1 MRVKSKVDIK
11 SLIRPELAAMKSYTP
26 IEPTEVL
33 SQETE
38 LPSHEI
44 VKLDGNENPY
54 GCSPKVYQAL
64 ASYAYYHNYPD
75 PEQRE
80 LRKALEEYT
89 GLGRQHIV
97 CGMGSDELI
106 DLILRLF
113 LDPGDEVINCPP
125 TFGMYPFS
133 TDVCG
138 GRTIDVPRTEDFAL
152 DMTGIRKALTK
163 RTKVIFVA
171 SPNNPSGNM
180 ATEKETM
187 ELVDTG
193 KIVVVDEAYFEF
205 SGMTV
210 ANLVPS
216 YANLI
221 VLRTFSKWAGLAG
234 LRIGYGLFPAKIAD
248 YLMKIKQPYN
258 ANAAAQAAVLASLRD
273 IDYLRANVG
282 KIVKERDRLFGKLK
296 QLGWLKP
303 YPSQANFILCSL
315 SYSPEPSAVSH
326 PGQPPAVIGTQSET
340 MGKQSQARKVWQGLR
355 KKGIFVRY
363 FDTPRLRDCLRISV
377 GKPEHTDALIEALRT
392 LPVVATLSKTKRKQS
407 RDERK
412 AR

>member
-1 MRVKSKVDIK
+1 MVRGKSNVDIK
-11 SLIRPELAAMKSYTP
+11 KLIRPELINMKSYTP

-33 SQETE
+33 SQQAQ
-38 LPSHEI
+38 LPVDKV

-64 ASYAYYHNYPD
+64 AAYAYYHNYPD

-113 LDPGDEVINCPP
+113 LKPGEKVINCSP

-138 GRTIDVPRTEDFAL
+138 GRVVDVPRTEDFAL
-152 DMTGIRKALTK
+152 DMTGMKKALTRK
-163 RTKVIFVA
+163 TKVIFVA
-171 SPNNPSGNM
+171 SPNNPTGN
-180 ATEKETM
+180 TTPEKEII

-193 KIVVVDEAYFEF
+193 KIVVVDEAYCEF
-205 SGMTV
+205 GNVTV
-210 ANLVPS
+210 ANSVPS
-216 YANLI
+216 YPNLI

-234 LRIGYGLFPAKIAD
+234 LRIGYGFFPIEIAD

-258 ANAAAQAAVLASLRD
+258 ANAAAQAAVLASLAD
-273 IDYLRANVG
+273 IEYLRLNVM
-282 KIVKERDRLFGKLK
+282 KIVMERGRLFGKLK
-296 QLGWLKP
+296 ELGWLKP
-303 YPSQANFILCSL
+303 YPSQANFILCL
-315 SYSPEPSAVSH
+315 LADFLPCR
-326 PGQPPAVIGTQSET
+326 SE
-340 MGKQSQARKVWQGLR
+340 GAKRPKNLAKDVWQQLR
-355 KKGIFVRY
+355 QKGIFVRY
-363 FDTPRLRDCLRISV
+363 FDIPRLRDCLRISV
-377 GKPEHTDALIEALRT
+377 GRPEDTDVLVKALKE
-392 LPVVATLSKTKRKQS
+392 VKHG
-407 RDERK
+407 
-412 AR
+412 

>member
-1 MRVKSKVDIK
+1 
-11 SLIRPELAAMKSYTP
+11 MKSYTP

-33 SQETE
+33 SQQAE
-38 LPSHEI
+38 LPVDKVI
-44 VKLDGNENPY
+44 KLDGNENPY

-64 ASYAYYHNYPD
+64 ATYPYYHNYPD

-97 CGMGSDELI
+97 CGMGSDDLI

-113 LDPGDEVINCPP
+113 LKPGDEVINCPP

-138 GRTIDVPRTEDFAL
+138 GNVVDVPRTEVFSL
-152 DMTGIRKALTK
+152 DMAGIKKALTR

-171 SPNNPSGNM
+171 SPNNPTGN
-180 ATEKETM
+180 TTPEKEIM
-187 ELVDTG
+187 KLVDTG

-205 SGMTV
+205 SNVTV

-216 YANLI
+216 CPNLI

-234 LRIGYGLFPAKIAD
+234 LRIGYGFFPLEIAN

-258 ANAAAQAAVLASLRD
+258 ANAAAQAAVLASMAD
-273 IDYLRANVG
+273 IEYLRANVAR
-282 KIVKERDRLFGKLK
+282 IVMERERLFGKLK
-296 QLGWLKP
+296 ELDWLKP

-315 SYSPEPSAVSH
+315 SYRPESSAPCHSEGARRPKNLAPGKLREESH
-326 PGQPPAVIGTQSET
+326 AKKI
-340 MGKQSQARKVWQGLR
+340 WQQLR

-363 FDTPRLRDCLRISV
+363 FDTPGLKDCLRISV
-377 GKPEHTDALIEALRT
+377 GRPEDTDALVKALKE
-392 LPVVATLSKTKRKQS
+392 VKH
-407 RDERK
+407 D
-412 AR
+412 

>member
-1 MRVKSKVDIK
+1 
-11 SLIRPELAAMKSYTP
+11 MKSYTP

-33 SQETE
+33 SRLAEF
-38 LPSHEI
+38 PASKI

-64 ASYAYYHNYPD
+64 ATYPYYHNYPD

-97 CGMGSDELI
+97 CGAGSDELI

-113 LDPGDEVINCPP
+113 LKPGDEVINCPP

-138 GRTIDVPRTEDFAL
+138 GRVVDVPRAEDFAL
-152 DMTGIRKALTK
+152 NIVGIKKALTR

-171 SPNNPSGNM
+171 SPNNPTGNTT
-180 ATEKETM
+180 TEKEIV
-187 ELVDTG
+187 ELVNTG
-193 KIVVVDEAYFEF
+193 RVVVVDEAYVEF
-205 SGMTV
+205 GNVTA
-210 ANLVPS
+210 ANLVAS
-216 YANLI
+216 YPNLI

-234 LRIGYGLFPAKIAD
+234 LRIGYGLFPVEIAS

-258 ANAAAQAAVLASLRD
+258 VNAAAQAAVLASLAD
-273 IDYLRANVG
+273 MEYLRLNVM
-282 KIVKERDRLFGKLK
+282 KIVMERGRLFGKLK
-296 QLGWLKP
+296 ELVWPKP
-303 YPSQANFILCSL
+303 YPSRANFVLCSL
-315 SYSPEPSAVSH
+315 PE
-326 PGQPPAVIGTQSET
+326 
-340 MGKQSQARKVWQGLR
+340 GKAKGIWQQLR

-363 FDTPRLRDCLRISV
+363 FDTPLLKDCLRVSV
-377 GKPEHTDALIEALRT
+377 GRPEDTDALIDVLRT
-392 LPVVATLSKTKRKQS
+392 LPDIATLSEAKREQS
-407 RDERK
+407 RDEGK
-412 AR
+412 VK

>member
-1 MRVKSKVDIK
+1 MDIK
-11 SLIRPELAAMKSYTP
+11 KLIRPELVTMKGYIP

-33 SQETE
+33 SQQAE
-38 LPSHEI
+38 LPSGKI
-44 VKLDGNENPY
+44 IKLDGNENPY

-64 ASYAYYHNYPD
+64 ATYPYYHNYPD

-89 GLGRQHIV
+89 GLGCQHIV

-113 LDPGDEVINCPP
+113 LKPGDEVINCPP

-138 GRTIDVPRTEDFAL
+138 GRVVDVPRTEDFTL
-152 DMTGIRKALTK
+152 DVDGIKRALTG
-163 RTKVIFVA
+163 RTKVIFVT
-171 SPNNPSGNM
+171 SPNNPTGGIV
-180 ATEKETM
+180 TEKEVM

-205 SGMTV
+205 SNVTM
-210 ANLVPS
+210 ANLVPG
-216 YANLI
+216 YPNLI

-234 LRIGYGLFPAKIAD
+234 LRIGYGIFPVEIAK

-258 ANAAAQAAVLASLRD
+258 ANATAQAGVLASLAD
-273 IDYLRANVG
+273 IEYLRANVAR
-282 KIVKERDRLFGKLK
+282 IVMERERLFGKLK
-296 QLGWLKP
+296 KVGWLKP
-303 YPSQANFILCSL
+303 YPSQGNFILCSL
-315 SYSPEPSAVSH
+315 S
-326 PGQPPAVIGTQSET
+326 
-340 MGKQSQARKVWQGLR
+340 ARKAEEVWQQLR

-363 FDTPRLRDCLRISV
+363 FETPLLKDCLRISV
-377 GKPEHTDALIEALRT
+377 GRPEDTDALVRALKE
-392 LPVVATLSKTKRKQS
+392 VKHG
-407 RDERK
+407 
-412 AR
+412 

>member
-1 MRVKSKVDIK
+1 MDIEK
-11 SLIRPELAAMKSYTP
+11 LIRPELLKMKSYTP
-26 IEPTEVL
+26 IEPADVL
-33 SQETE
+33 SHQVE
-38 LPSHEI
+38 LPADKI

-54 GCSPKVYQAL
+54 GCSPKVYPAL
-64 ASYAYYHNYPD
+64 ASYRYYHNYPD

-80 LRKALEEYT
+80 LRKALEKYT

-113 LDPGDEVINCPP
+113 LKPGDEVINCPP

-138 GRTIDVPRTEDFAL
+138 GKVVDVPRAPDFGL
-152 DMTGIRKALTK
+152 DMAGIKKVLTR

-171 SPNNPSGNM
+171 SPNNPTGNI
-180 ATEKETM
+180 ATEKEIM

-205 SGMTV
+205 SNVTV

-216 YANLI
+216 YPNLI

-234 LRIGYGLFPAKIAD
+234 LRIGYGFFPVQIAD

-258 ANAAAQAAVLASLRD
+258 ASAAAQAAVLASLAD
-273 IDYLRANVG
+273 IEYLRANIG
-282 KIVKERDRLFGKLK
+282 KIVRERKRLFGKLME
-296 QLGWLKP
+296 LDWLKP

-315 SYSPEPSAVSH
+315 SCRCEPFAPCH
-326 PGQPPAVIGTQSET
+326 SEPRPV
-340 MGKQSQARKVWQGLR
+340 GVKNLAKEIWAQLR

-363 FDTPRLRDCLRISV
+363 FDTPELKDCLRISV
-377 GKPEHTDALIEALRT
+377 GRPEDTDALIEALGT
-392 LPVVATLSKTKRKQS
+392 LPVVETLSRRKRKQS
-407 RDERK
+407 
-412 AR
+412 

>member
-1 MRVKSKVDIK
+1 MDIK
-11 SLIRPELAAMKSYTP
+11 ELIRPELMTMKSYVP

-33 SQETE
+33 RQRAE
-38 LPSHEI
+38 LPSDKVI
-44 VKLDGNENPY
+44 KLDGNENPY

-64 ASYAYYHNYPD
+64 ASYPYYHNYPD

-80 LRKALEEYT
+80 LRMALEKYT
-89 GLGRQHIV
+89 GLSRQHIV

-113 LDPGDEVINCPP
+113 LKPGDEVINCPP

-138 GRTIDVPRTEDFAL
+138 GKVVDVPRIDDFAL
-152 DMTGIRKALTK
+152 DMAGIKKALSR

-171 SPNNPSGNM
+171 SPNNPTGNT
-180 ATEKETM
+180 APEKEIM

-205 SGMTV
+205 GNVTV
-210 ANLVPS
+210 ANLVSSCP
-216 YANLI
+216 NLI

-234 LRIGYGLFPAKIAD
+234 LRIGYGFFPAEIAS

-258 ANAAAQAAVLASLRD
+258 ANAAAQAAVLASLAD
-273 IDYLRANVG
+273 IEYLRANVAR
-282 KIVKERDRLFGKLK
+282 IVTERGRLFGRLK
-296 QLGWLKP
+296 ELGWLKP
-303 YPSQANFILCSL
+303 YPSHANFILCSL
-315 SYSPEPSAVSH
+315 SYRRET
-326 PGQPPAVIGTQSET
+326 AVIASGA
-340 MGKQSQARKVWQGLR
+340 KQSLAKEIWQQLR

-363 FDTPRLRDCLRISV
+363 FDTLGLKDCLRISV
-377 GKPEHTDALIEALRT
+377 GRPDDTDALIEALRT
-392 LPVVATLSKTKRKQS
+392 LPVIATLSETKRKQS
-407 RDERK
+407 RDEGK
-412 AR
+412 AK